1 MKDILFFFVMIK
13 FNGWLCS
20 LFLIDEGKF
29 VVFFILY
36 RIDCKFLIGSVKEIL
51 DDFGFSYLNDD
62 LFCKF
67 VIKRLEDVNKNFVLE

>member
-20 LFLIDEGKF
+20 LFLIDKGKF
-29 VVFFILY
+29 VVLFKLY
-36 RIDCKFLIGSVKEIL
+36 RINCKFLIGSVKEIL
-51 DDFGFSYLNDD
+51 DEFDFSYLKDD

-67 VIKRLEDVNKNFVLE
+67 VIKRLEDVNKLFVLE